1 MPIILC
7 WIALIVFGIFAIFS
21 VSIHESF
28 TLTLKLI
35 SQGNRQGDPSNY
47 FYFLRQLKNIAIWLF
62 MGVWIY
68 LIPLQFFQKNKNI
81 IIIGVVMMILQLSVF
96 IPGIWVTLN
105 WARWWINLPLLW
117 SLQPAEFF
125 KLWYVLFFSSWL
137 IRKRNIINTKQFFT
151 SFIVVNALLF
161 GVFLLIPDLWT
172 LLILGIVALVL
183 CRYSGE
189 KIKYIMMMVFGALA
203 SVLLLGGMA
212 SLVSNRFDYIQKRFT
227 YFLNTNVDP
236 QSRDVWWQNQ
246 QALIAIGGGWVWW
259 KWYGKW
265 LQKFGYIPEAQSD
278 FIFAAYSEEIGM
290 FGDMVLLGIYLYLAY
305 YFISKLPQVK
315 SEYNKMIWVWIISLI
330 IVQAFVNMWVNLKI
344 LPNTWLTLPFISY
357 GWTAMMV
364 NIIELVLLYK
374 ITREK

>member
-47 FYFLRQLKNIAIWLF
+47 FYFLRQLKNIAIGLF
-62 MGVWIY
+62 MGVGIY
-68 LIPLQFFQKNKNI
+68 LIPLQFFQRNKNI
-81 IIIGVVMMILQLSVF
+81 IIIGIIMMILQLSVF

-137 IRKRNIINTKQFFT
+137 IRKRSIINTKQFFT
-151 SFIVVNALLF
+151 SFIVINALLF

-189 KIKYIMMMVFGALA
+189 KIKYIMMMIFGALA
-203 SVLLLGGMA
+203 SVLILGGMA
-212 SLVSNRFDYIQKRFT
+212 SLVSNRFEYIQKRFT

-246 QALIAIGGGWVWW
+246 QALIAIGGGWIGW

-278 FIFAAYSEEIGM
+278 FIFSAYSEEIGM
-290 FGDMVLLGIYLYLAY
+290 LWDIALLAMYLYMAY

-315 SEYNKMIWVWIISLI
+315 SEYNKMIGVWIISLI
-330 IVQAFVNMWVNLKI
+330 IVQAFVNIGVNVRI

-357 GWTAMMV
+357 GGTAMMV

>member
-1 MPIILC
+1 
-7 WIALIVFGIFAIFS
+7 
-21 VSIHESF
+21 
-28 TLTLKLI
+28 
-35 SQGNRQGDPSNY
+35 
-47 FYFLRQLKNIAIWLF
+47 
-62 MGVWIY
+62 MGVGVY

-81 IIIGVVMMILQLSVF
+81 IIIGIIMMVLQLSVF
-96 IPGIWVTLN
+96 LPGIWVTLN

-189 KIKYIMMMVFGALA
+189 KIKYIWMMVVGALA
-203 SVLLLGGMA
+203 SVLLLGGVA
-212 SLVSNRFDYIQKRFT
+212 SLVSSRFDYIQKRFT

-246 QALIAIGGGWVWW
+246 QALIAIGGGWLSW

-290 FGDMVLLGIYLYLAY
+290 LWDIALLTIYLYMAY

-315 SEYNKMIWVWIISLI
+315 GEYNKMIGVGIISLI
-330 IVQAFVNMWVNLKI
+330 IVQAFVNIWVNLRI

-357 GWTAMMV
+357 GGTAMMV